1 MCMCVFLCV
10 HVSVYGYIRVY
21 LLPTFF
27 LIELEIFLVADINE
41 KISFPKFREN
51 RSMSWIATLP
61 SKFCK
66 CHLKSKFQNYG
77 RMVVDSL
84 KRSSQSVEK
93 ENI

>member
-1 MCMCVFLCV
+1 MQENDLK
-10 HVSVYGYIRVY
+10 
-21 LLPTFF
+21 
-27 LIELEIFLVADINE
+27 IFLVADINE
-41 KISFPKFREN
+41 KLSFPKFREN
-51 RSMSWIATLP
+51 RSMAWIATLP